1 MSNQENSPSVTIEGV
16 VIKKDELED
25 SLARDVFD
33 TIVVL
38 SNEQRSLN
46 MNLMRV
52 QFNIA
57 GFSNTLIGLINNEP
71 VKGAI
76 NPDLIDDTD
85 SGIDI
90 EETGAFPPE
99 DMS

>member
-1 MSNQENSPSVTIEGV
+1 
-16 VIKKDELED
+16 
-25 SLARDVFD
+25 
-33 TIVVL
+33 
-38 SNEQRSLN
+38 

-57 GFSNTLIGLINNEP
+57 GFSNTLIGLMNNEP

>member
-46 MNLMRV
+46 MKSL
-52 QFNIA
+52 ITIKEK
-57 GFSNTLIGLINNEP
+57 SNE
-71 VKGAI
+71 
-76 NPDLIDDTD
+76 
-85 SGIDI
+85 
-90 EETGAFPPE
+90 
-99 DMS
+99 